1 MKADRARLLVTAAA
15 GIVVAHAA
23 NYALAFPDPARRGHE
38 LSATGHGYWPA
49 AVAIAVICAGLA
61 AMLAA
66 RRGWRGGSPTLPVPV
81 TARRLAAGQVVLFAV
96 LETVERLAVGAHP
109 LSFLSSTQFAVGV
122 VLQVAVALVAVVVL
136 RGVERGAARGAA
148 AFRRPRHASDARR
161 QWATPTDDTIVR
173 WWGIS
178 GDARGP
184 PPALPA

>member
-1 MKADRARLLVTAAA
+1 MAMTVWDRLQEQAVRAIREGTDADIAARQLLAA
-15 GIVVAHAA
+15 GGGDQRMV
-23 NYALAFPDPARRGHE
+23 LATRLRLA
-38 LSATGHGYWPA
+38 
-49 AVAIAVICAGLA
+49 AIAVICAGLA

-136 RGVERGAARGAA
+136 RGVERGAARGA
-148 AFRRPRHASDARR
+148 
-161 QWATPTDDTIVR
+161 
-173 WWGIS
+173 
-178 GDARGP
+178 
-184 PPALPA
+184 